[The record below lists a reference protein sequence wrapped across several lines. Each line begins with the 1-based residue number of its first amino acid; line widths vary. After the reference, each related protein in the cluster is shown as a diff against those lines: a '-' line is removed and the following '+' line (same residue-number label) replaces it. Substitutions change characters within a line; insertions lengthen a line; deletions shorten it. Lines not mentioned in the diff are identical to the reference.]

1 MRLDDRHAEP
11 HTASALLTCVRTGAS
26 SRLGATLAERDVV
39 LVPSP
44 IEEARPRA
52 ADCTTLPPWFG
63 TRAVESAADAA
74 AMGSGRRSEDDR
86 LALSFSAAVKISAS
100 TVNCGR
106 AVRVGEGFAA
116 LPN

>member
-52 ADCTTLPPWFG
+52 ADCTTLPPRFG
-63 TRAVESAADAA
+63 TTRAVESAADAA

-106 AVRVGEGFAA
+106 VVRVG
-116 LPN
+116 